1 LRLISRSTITRAMKK
16 LLRQTNYQQEYSMS
30 YVRTKEHRAMRS
42 EMIHQWKP
50 WLKSTGAKTE
60 EGKRKSAMNAYKG
73 GHRKRQRLINKSLN
87 DCFEVLPHVTCSE
100 GLL

>member
-1 LRLISRSTITRAMKK
+1 
-16 LLRQTNYQQEYSMS
+16 MS
-30 YVRTKEHRAMRS
+30 YVRTAEHRAMRS

-73 GHRKRQRLINKSLN
+73 GLRQMQRELN
-87 DCFEVLPHVTCSE
+87 RQLNEQMKEMLNFDFSD
-100 GLL
+100 

>member
-1 LRLISRSTITRAMKK
+1 
-16 LLRQTNYQQEYSMS
+16 MS

-50 WLKSTGAKTE
+50 WRKSTGAKTE

-73 GHRKRQRLINKSLN
+73 GLRPKQRELNKQLNEQMMAMLSLMG
-87 DCFEVLPHVTCSE
+87 D
-100 GLL
+100 